1 MDCVGDRRARLP
13 LCHFN
18 PPESGTVPLC
28 ARHLEFYP
36 SKSLFTP
43 AVCCSVWFG
52 ATASTLVMGV
62 QPLTEHDVP
71 DQLAH
76 LEHHMHP

>member
-1 MDCVGDRRARLP
+1 MVGGEGVRQWLP
-13 LCHFN
+13 KQQ
-18 PPESGTVPLC
+18 PTERST
-28 ARHLEFYP
+28 
-36 SKSLFTP
+36 SMSLPAP
-43 AVCCSVWFG
+43 AVCCSAWFG

-62 QPLTEHDVP
+62 QLLTEHDVP